1 MKPARAS
8 TILLLTLFAASFQP
22 VTSARASHGFI
33 VPGAVRPMWAGYQSA
48 DAPAKESRTPSVV
61 IGSKE
66 ERVAKAA
73 ANYAQNRSV
82 EAALGFEGLWKD
94 YPAEHDFL
102 FNAAASRFAAGHF
115 AHAIAYTR
123 DYLLAAREIAAED
136 RKEAEAQLR
145 EALAQTSAV
154 GVTVNIDGLAPGG
167 GPAGVTIVAQHVARE
182 SGDLRPELLFAARL
196 GVASTL
202 QLDLGY
208 WTVRAEAAGYTVAE
222 QRVEVR
228 KGQVG
233 AVTLR
238 LAPAPVKPPEV
249 VGPAQPR
256 EVPAKV
262 VRANKIGFGV
272 TGGVFSA
279 VGIGVMIAGGVK
291 AGSTKDCTIVDVDVC
306 GRDLSHGL
314 TTRAAGTIVLGGGL
328 GLITGG
334 LTWLAKDP
342 AVRKKAWIAEAV
354 VGGVAV
360 VVGLV
365 VSGMADTR
373 FTEANNGNTIKVWS
387 DHYEQFGKLPGHAI
401 GNTLLGFGGGAVV
414 SSVVGLLVQRKYL
427 HRGIGVSAMLG
438 RGQAGLA
445 LYGRF

>member
-1 MKPARAS
+1 MKLARAS
-8 TILLLTLFAASFQP
+8 TILLLTLFTASVQP
-22 VTSARASHGFI
+22 IASARAFPGISA
-33 VPGAVRPMWAGYQSA
+33 PGAMRPVWAGYQSA
-48 DAPAKESRTPSVV
+48 DTPAQESRTPSVV

-123 DYLLAAREIAAED
+123 DYLLAATEIAAED

-145 EALAQTSAV
+145 EALVQTSAV
-154 GVTVNIDGLAPGG
+154 GVTVNVDGTAPGG
-167 GPAGVTIVAQHVARE
+167 CATGVTIVAQHVARE
-182 SGDLRPELLFAARL
+182 SGDLRPDLLFPARP
-196 GVASTL
+196 GVASSL
-202 QLDLGY
+202 QLDPGY
-208 WTVRAEAAGYTVAE
+208 WTVRAQAAGYTVAE

-238 LAPAPVKPPEV
+238 LAPAPVKPPEA

-262 VRANKIGFGV
+262 VRANKIAFGV
-272 TGGVFSA
+272 AGGVFGA
-279 VGIGVMIAGGVK
+279 VGIGVTIAGGLK
-291 AGSTKDCTIVDVDVC
+291 AGSTQEC
-306 GRDLSHGL
+306 GDPLFTACVRALDRGL
-314 TTRAAGTIVLGGGL
+314 TTRSIGTFALGGGL
-328 GLITGG
+328 GLLTGG
-334 LTWLAKDP
+334 LTWMAKDP
-342 AVRKKAWIAEAV
+342 AVRRKAWIAEAA
-354 VGGVAV
+354 VGGAAV

-365 VSGMADTR
+365 VSVLSANK
-373 FTEANNGNTIKVWS
+373 FTKANDANTITVWG
-387 DHYEQFGKLPGHAI
+387 DHYVQFGKLPGHAV
-401 GNTLLGFGGGAVV
+401 GYTLMGFGAGAVV

-427 HRGIGVSAMLG
+427 HRGVGVSAMLG
-438 RGQAGLA
+438 RGQTGLA
-445 LYGRF
+445 LSGRF